1 MNELIK
7 NVLKKCN
14 EAYSKGEV
22 YFLKDDEYPVIEQ
35 EFNITIPYL
44 DVDDSL
50 YDIIYFCA
58 KEKWPE
64 DEFFNNLTSENTG
77 YGKDIIHEFP
87 MGSMEELK
95 EGDLEKWIGNHKD
108 FVFSDKLDGCS
119 VILTYID
126 GKLSIAATRGHGT
139 KGKDIMRHI
148 KLVSNVPQ
156 VINYKDKLIVRGEL
170 IFKKNMIKSILD
182 TIELKTGKKQKN
194 GRNTIA
200 GALNRKE
207 TDKDIFNNCK
217 FVAYW
222 TSDNQ
227 GTLGAFKQLEY
238 LGFTVP
244 YYQECSNEVLTD
256 ENCLEIV
263 KTRLKFS
270 DYELDG
276 IIITQNDYSDTG
288 FVGGTINPKCSR
300 KFKMGIYDNVAEST
314 VTNINWQISRWGIFT
329 PVLEIEPVEVAGA
342 LIANITAHNYE
353 NVIKSK
359 CGIGAKIKFKRA
371 GLVIPKLEE
380 VLIPSEDYNLP
391 KCKTEVNGVDL
402 QYIWSSDNIWND
414 DFYREMCIR
423 KMEYFGQKLDIE
435 QLGYGNCVKI
445 YDELERGLSLGIGD
459 NPERMFFL
467 LKSHYIANLIGE
479 NGKKIEASMEAK
491 KNSCTEVLFAAACGA
506 FGPDIGERVLQLV
519 WDKYGTL
526 EDMTE
531 EKLKVIPGFGK
542 ARIEQYL
549 EYQHQWYMTKVHME
563 LNSYGIT
570 FIDNK
575 KDVKSNTCENF
586 NVCFSGIRDKDLA
599 NYINENGGKASD
611 TWNKEVNFLVVKDLN
626 STSSKVKKAT
636 DQGAKIVT
644 VEEMKNL
651 VGYNA

>member
-1 MNELIK
+1 M
-7 NVLKKCN
+7 
-14 EAYSKGEV
+14 
-22 YFLKDDEYPVIEQ
+22 
-35 EFNITIPYL
+35 
-44 DVDDSL
+44 
-50 YDIIYFCA
+50 
-58 KEKWPE
+58 
-64 DEFFNNLTSENTG
+64 
-77 YGKDIIHEFP
+77 
-87 MGSMEELK
+87 
-95 EGDLEKWIGNHKD
+95 
-108 FVFSDKLDGCS
+108 
-119 VILTYID
+119 
-126 GKLSIAATRGHGT
+126 
-139 KGKDIMRHI
+139 
-148 KLVSNVPQ
+148 
-156 VINYKDKLIVRGEL
+156 
-170 IFKKNMIKSILD
+170 
-182 TIELKTGKKQKN
+182 
-194 GRNTIA
+194 
-200 GALNRKE
+200 
-207 TDKDIFNNCK
+207 
-217 FVAYW
+217 
-222 TSDNQ
+222 
-227 GTLGAFKQLEY
+227 
-238 LGFTVP
+238 
-244 YYQECSNEVLTD
+244 TD

-300 KFKMGIYDNVAEST
+300 KFKMGIYDNVAESI
-314 VTNINWQISRWGIFT
+314 VTNINWQISRWGVFT

-342 LIANITAHNYE
+342 LITNITAHNYE

-380 VLIPSEDYNLP
+380 VLIPSEEYNLP

-402 QYIWSSDNIWND
+402 QYVWSDSIWND

-445 YDELERGLSLGIGD
+445 YDELEKGLSLGIGD

-491 KNSCTEVLFAAACGA
+491 KNSCTEILFAAACGA

-531 EKLKVIPGFGK
+531 EKLKAIPGFGK

-563 LNSYGIT
+563 LNNYGIM
-570 FIDNK
+570 FITGK
-575 KDVKSNTCENF
+575 KDVKSNTCKNF
-586 NVCFSGIRDKDLA
+586 NVCFSGIR
-599 NYINENGGKASD
+599 
-611 TWNKEVNFLVVKDLN
+611 VNFLVVKDLN

-636 DQGAKIVT
+636 DQGAKIIT

>member
-1 MNELIK
+1 MRKDIISILE
-7 NVLKKCN
+7 KCN
-14 EAYSKGEV
+14 ETYSKGEV
-22 YFLKDDEYPVIEQ
+22 YFLKDNEYSIIEQ
-35 EFNITIPYL
+35 EFNITLPYL

-58 KEKWPE
+58 KEKWP
-64 DEFFNNLTSENTG
+64 DDPFFNKLTSENVG
-77 YGKDIIHEFP
+77 YGQDIIHEIP

-126 GKLSIAATRGHGT
+126 GKLNMAATRGHGT

-148 KLVSNVPQ
+148 KQVHNVPKK
-156 VINYKDKLIVRGEL
+156 IDYKDKLIVRGEL

-182 TIELKTGKKQKN
+182 NIELKTGKKQKN

-222 TSDNQ
+222 TSNNQ
-227 GTLGAFKQLEY
+227 GTLDAFKQLEY

-300 KFKMGIYDNVAEST
+300 KFKMGIHDNVAEST

-342 LIANITAHNYE
+342 LITNITAHNYE
-353 NVIKSK
+353 NVIKSR

-380 VLIPSEDYNLP
+380 VLIPSENYNLP
-391 KCKTEVNGVDL
+391 KCKTEIQGVDL
-402 QYIWSSDNIWND
+402 VYVWSNDTPQYAK
-414 DFYREMCIR
+414 EMGIR
-423 KMEYFGQKLDIE
+423 RLEYFGKVLDIE
-435 QLGYGNCVKI
+435 QLGYGNCAKI
-445 YDELERGLSLGIGD
+445 YDRYIKDNKLNLYD
-459 NPERMFFL
+459 NPYRIYEL
-467 LKSHYIANLIGE
+467 PEGEITKLIGE
-479 NGKKIEASMEAK
+479 NGKKIEASLKAK
-491 KNSCTEVLFAAACGA
+491 KSTFTETQFAAACGS

-526 EDMTE
+526 ENMTE
-531 EKLKVIPGFGK
+531 DMLKNIDGFGQ
-542 ARIEQYL
+542 ARIEQYI
-549 EYQHQWYMTKVHME
+549 EYQHLWYMTKIHMQF
-563 LNSYGIT
+563 YGYCIE
-570 FIDNK
+570 FVDAK
-575 KDVKSNTCENF
+575 KKIESDKF
-586 NVCFSGIRDKDLA
+586 KDYIVCFTGVRDKALA
-599 NYINENGGKASD
+599 QYITDNGGQAGDNWTKN
-611 TWNKEVNFLVVKDLN
+611 TNCLIVKDKN
-626 STSSKVKKAT
+626 STSTKMKKAL
-636 DQGAKIVT
+636 QLGIKILSLN
-644 VEEMKNL
+644 EAYGEFNFERK
-651 VGYNA
+651 